1 LVGKQNTGYLRAL
14 GEEGSHNL
22 GLIRLQLPTEVSFE
36 HRSGHS
42 DYLLVTKGETQ
53 QCPPIPCSRVTQAIL
68 FEMEME
74 MVICIMFVACRVRLC
89 RVRCVRVCATKQNLK
104 KQTLTKATQ
113 HTHHFVML

>member
-1 LVGKQNTGYLRAL
+1 MSAGDIRRGISVGDHRVRGYLRAL
-14 GEEGSHNL
+14 GKKGSHNL

-74 MVICIMFVACRVRLC
+74 TVMVEDMEL
-89 RVRCVRVCATKQNLK
+89 
-104 KQTLTKATQ
+104 
-113 HTHHFVML
+113 